1 MVDTRIVYGC
11 CVGSWDKFTRW
22 VARPERQ
29 IIALS
34 GQASISVAYNHV
46 LDAARYLGDVD
57 MVVLLHD
64 DLEITD
70 PEGESKLYQAVT
82 RPGVM
87 LAGVAGG
94 GSAQGLAWWN
104 VSPVGHQ
111 RINSGVLDFGPRA
124 GHVDVLE
131 GSLLAFSRSGIEK
144 LRFDEF
150 PGFHSY
156 DEIALQA
163 KAFGP
168 DTVYVAD
175 VETFHH
181 TDLGFKSAESQ
192 REWLEGNARVC
203 KKWDL

>member
-1 MVDTRIVYGC
+1 MSNVLYGC
-11 CVGSWDKFTRW
+11 CVGDWDKFRMW
-22 VARPERQ
+22 VIRRHGQQ
-29 IIALS
+29 ISALS
-34 GQASISVAYNHV
+34 GQTSIAVAYNRI
-46 LDAARYLGDVD
+46 LETALSLDVD
-57 MVVLLHD
+57 MLILQHD

-70 PEGESKLYQAVT
+70 PEGEGKLHQAVSQ
-82 RPGVM
+82 PGVM

-131 GSLLAFSRSGIEK
+131 GSLLAFSRLGIEN

-163 KAFGP
+163 RAFGP
-168 DTVYVAD
+168 NTVYVAD
-175 VETFHH
+175 VDTFHH
-181 TDLGFKSAESQ
+181 TDLGFKSVESQ

-203 KKWDL
+203 RKWNL